1 MVTPDA
7 VLTVGLRISL
17 QSWRHTQWRH
27 TQNHKLLAAMG
38 ENVAQL
44 WGMEQAARWFDIQQN
59 DPLLQA
65 VMKAQQLP
73 QSQHRTRFALT

>member
-1 MVTPDA
+1 
-7 VLTVGLRISL
+7 
-17 QSWRHTQWRH
+17 
-27 TQNHKLLAAMG
+27 MG